1 MIQKGQFI
9 QSTSLLVGT
18 IFEDSKILIC
28 DVNEKGA
35 WGFIMNKPFPRKLNE
50 LVEFNHCPAFPLWN
64 GGPVENEKLF
74 FIHQRPDLIEDGT
87 HIFDNYYWSGNFQQ
101 AIQHIIAN
109 TINEHE
115 LKLFIGYC
123 GWDDTQLQEE
133 IKEGSW
139 EIVDFS

>member
-1 MIQKGQFI
+1 MIKAGQFI
-9 QSTSLLVGT
+9 QSTSLLIGT
-18 IFEDSKILIC
+18 IFDDCKILIC

-50 LVEFNHCPAFPLWN
+50 LVEFAHCLPYPLWN

-74 FIHQRPDLIEDGT
+74 FVHQRPDLIQGGT
-87 HIFDNYYWSGNFQQ
+87 PIADNYFWSGDFQQ
-101 AIQHIIAN
+101 AIQHINAF

-115 LKLFIGYC
+115 IKLFIGYC
-123 GWDDTQLQEE
+123 GWDSEQLQEE

-139 EIVDFS
+139 IKIND